1 MSPARTKK
9 APARK
14 AASRPKTRGT
24 SKRK

>member
-14 AASRPKTRGT
+14 AASRPKARGT
-24 SKRK
+24 AKRR